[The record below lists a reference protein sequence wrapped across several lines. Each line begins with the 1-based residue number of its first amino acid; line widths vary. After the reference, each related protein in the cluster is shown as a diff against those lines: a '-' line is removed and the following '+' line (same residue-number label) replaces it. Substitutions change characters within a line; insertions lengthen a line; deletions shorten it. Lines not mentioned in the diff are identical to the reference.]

1 MNRAEDWRQL
11 EEALRNLVDS
21 MSSQVS
27 PRDRELLAEFIE
39 NREFGVALEWLHSS
53 IMEND
58 LRPASSQKLEIQ
70 RLAKAMDIE
79 LS

>member
-1 MNRAEDWRQL
+1 MDHAEEWGQL
-11 EEALRNLVDS
+11 EEALTNLVGS
-21 MSSQVS
+21 MSSQLS
-27 PRDRELLAEFIE
+27 LRDRGLLAEFIE

-58 LRPASSQKLEIQ
+58 LWPSLTQQLEIP
-70 RLAKAMDIE
+70 RLAETMDID